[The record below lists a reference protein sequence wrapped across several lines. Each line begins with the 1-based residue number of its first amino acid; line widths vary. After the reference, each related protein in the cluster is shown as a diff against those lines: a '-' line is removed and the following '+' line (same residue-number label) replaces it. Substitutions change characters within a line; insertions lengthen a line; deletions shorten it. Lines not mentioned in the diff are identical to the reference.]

1 MLPTDILNWLKLGGA
16 LVAVLAIGAAYIHYR
31 ALEAD
36 AARVPG
42 LEQRVASDDSRA
54 GALAAQLAAA
64 NAARDSADRALTAW
78 QAGKTDIIDAIEKE
92 GHHATAA
99 TDAHC
104 APGDADRKLRND
116 ALARLTGLGQAAG
129 AARMP

>member
-1 MLPTDILNWLKLGGA
+1 MWPSDILTWLKLGGA
-16 LVAVLAIGAAYIHYR
+16 LAAVLAIGALCLHYR

-36 AARVPG
+36 AALVPG
-42 LEQRVASDDSRA
+42 LEQHVASDDSRA
-54 GALAAQLAAA
+54 NALAAQLAAA
-64 NAARDSADRALTAW
+64 NAARDSADHALTAW
-78 QAGKTDIIDAIEKE
+78 QANKTELIDAIEKE

-116 ALARLTGLGQAAG
+116 ALAKLAGFGQAAG
-129 AARMP
+129 AARLP